1 MRAKAGLEQP
11 AATTRALAGPE
22 KPPVKVTPALTKSKP
37 DVIGHFSFDAPADTR
52 AMPPV
57 ENSRDGGKS
66 LRGGTAVEPKRGK
79 CPPQQQCQ

>member
-1 MRAKAGLEQP
+1 
-11 AATTRALAGPE
+11 
-22 KPPVKVTPALTKSKP
+22 LTKSKP

-66 LRGGTAVEPKRGK
+66 LRGGTAVEPKKRGK